1 VLIVGMFMSVL
12 DTSIVNVAMPVVQTD
27 LGITASSGQ
36 WVSTAYSLTEGVMVP
51 ISAWLG
57 YRFGAKRTYV
67 LCMIGFTAA
76 SALCGLAGGLGSL
89 VAFRILQGVPGGII
103 PVTCLVMLQ
112 TLVPRERL
120 GAAMGLYGLGI
131 VVAPA
136 LGPALGGLLTEYV
149 DWRFIFFVNVPIGV
163 LGAIAAVIVLRE
175 IPGRRDRPLDLLGF
189 LTIAGGLFALL
200 LALEEGS
207 HWGWSSYPILILLA
221 VASNLILL
229 FVVIERQV
237 EHPLIDL
244 RIFASR
250 QFVMSLVLVSTFS
263 VGLFAVAFYIPQFLQ
278 GPARGLGPVDTG
290 LVLVPQALALALLM
304 PVAGLLYDRVGAR
317 WLAVAGLALTGTGMM
332 MLSRITVDMPVADLV
347 TAMVVLASGLGLG
360 MMPIMTG
367 GLASVRPE
375 LAGSAGSFN
384 TLTQRVSQALGLGLL
399 TAMLGSD
406 RAQFM
411 ADRSA
416 LLGMS
421 SDPQIAALQHGGPAG
436 LLPLWQH
443 TLAAA
448 QTQAYGNAFFLTG
461 TICLGGIVVALFL
474 PSGTPKAG
482 ARPAAH

>member
-1 VLIVGMFMSVL
+1 MTQQVDTADPVREGRGTGHDAREAGASGPPPEPAGSWLLPLAVLIVGMFMSVL
-12 DTSIVNVAMPVVQTD
+12 DTSIVTVAMPVVQTD

-76 SALCGLAGGLGSL
+76 SALCGLA
-89 VAFRILQGVPGGII
+89 
-103 PVTCLVMLQ
+103 
-112 TLVPRERL
+112 
-120 GAAMGLYGLGI
+120 AAMGLYGPGI
-131 VVAPA
+131 V
-136 LGPALGGLLTEYV
+136 V

-229 FVVIERQV
+229 FVIIERQV

-244 RIFASR
+244 RISASR

-278 GPARGLGPVDTG
+278 GPGRGLAPVDTG
-290 LVLVPQALALALLM
+290 LVLVPR
-304 PVAGLLYDRVGAR
+304 PWPSPCSCPSRDCSTTISAR
-317 WLAVAGLALTGTGMM
+317 GG
-332 MLSRITVDMPVADLV
+332 SPSP
-347 TAMVVLASGLGLG
+347 AS
-360 MMPIMTG
+360 P
-367 GLASVRPE
+367 
-375 LAGSAGSFN
+375 
-384 TLTQRVSQALGLGLL
+384 
-399 TAMLGSD
+399 
-406 RAQFM
+406 
-411 ADRSA
+411 
-416 LLGMS
+416 
-421 SDPQIAALQHGGPAG
+421 
-436 LLPLWQH
+436 
-443 TLAAA
+443 
-448 QTQAYGNAFFLTG
+448 
-461 TICLGGIVVALFL
+461 
-474 PSGTPKAG
+474 
-482 ARPAAH
+482 